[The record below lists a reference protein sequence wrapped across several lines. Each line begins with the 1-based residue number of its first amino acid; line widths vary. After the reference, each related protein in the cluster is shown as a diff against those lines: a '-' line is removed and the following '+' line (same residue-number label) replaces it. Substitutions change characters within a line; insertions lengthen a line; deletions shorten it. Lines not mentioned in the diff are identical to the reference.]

1 MPRAIQ
7 ANRSELIILV
17 IGLVFDGSRNAK
29 LFEQFFGGFSWDDL
43 AQFFEAGA
51 ADVRNAAKFAQ
62 ELLRGTRT
70 NAGNPIQ
77 CGACLA
83 GGAALAV
90 ERYGKAMCLVA
101 NLLNEMKNGR
111 MMLKENGLVLLAE
124 DEENFFFFCDAGE
137 RLIDNLQRI
146 EGLRGGMEL
155 ADASVD

>member
-1 MPRAIQ
+1 MSCAIQ

-17 IGLVFDGSRNAK
+17 IWMVINGSQNAE
-29 LFEQFFGGFSWDDL
+29 LFEQFFGGFSRDDP

-62 ELLRGTRT
+62 QLLRGGRT

-111 MMLKENGLVLLAE
+111 MML
-124 DEENFFFFCDAGE
+124 
-137 RLIDNLQRI
+137 
-146 EGLRGGMEL
+146 
-155 ADASVD
+155 